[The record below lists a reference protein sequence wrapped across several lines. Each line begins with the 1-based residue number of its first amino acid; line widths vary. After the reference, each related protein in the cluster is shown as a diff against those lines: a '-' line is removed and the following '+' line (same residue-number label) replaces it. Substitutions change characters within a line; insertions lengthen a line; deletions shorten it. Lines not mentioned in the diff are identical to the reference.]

1 MNVVT
6 YIGGERKLMF
16 LFRLMAEMALVESIR
31 RAITSK
37 KLARTRQKLGKI
49 IEKNI
54 IAGNFSS
61 DKYKEQQN
69 SNTKITSL
77 VMALHPILEELKG
90 IREDLKKYES
100 QRIQDRSQDRAQV
113 AAAIVA
119 TRKPWTPWS

>member
-1 MNVVT
+1 
-6 YIGGERKLMF
+6 MF
-16 LFRLMAEMALVESIR
+16 LFRLMAEMALIESIR

-37 KLARTRQKLGKI
+37 KLGKI

-54 IAGNFSS
+54 IAENFFS

-69 SNTKITSL
+69 SNMKITSL

-100 QRIQDRSQDRAQV
+100 QRIQDRSQDRAQM
-113 AAAIVA
+113 ASAIVA
-119 TRKPWTPWS
+119 TRKP

>member
-1 MNVVT
+1 
-6 YIGGERKLMF
+6 MF
-16 LFRLMAEMALVESIR
+16 LFRLMAEMALIESIR

-37 KLARTRQKLGKI
+37 KLGKI

-54 IAGNFSS
+54 IAENFFS

-100 QRIQDRSQDRAQV
+100 QRIQDRSQDRAQM

-119 TRKPWTPWS
+119 TRKP